1 MLSLLNKNIK
11 DRVMRASFEPLPL
24 GKTSSF
30 RFIEIDQKEGFDGHW
45 HYHPEVEL
53 KWVRSGMG
61 RRIVGDKIQP
71 FGPSDL
77 VLLGPN
83 LPHCWRTDASFPDS
97 SVASVVQFRVESLEP
112 KPELVSIH
120 STLKASG
127 TGLYFPVKGRAA
139 SDNLE
144 KAFSCLRQAS
154 PGSWQAYTAWLDLLG
169 LVSSLPR
176 EIISTQPVTMRKL
189 KDDRLS
195 EVINFILDRAEES
208 LDSGLFVEASQLV
221 SMSPSAFSRFFK
233 RHTGQTFSR
242 FVNEIKISRS
252 TSLMLETNQ
261 TILRVSLESGFG
273 SLSHF
278 NRVFTEI
285 KGIPPG
291 KWRNEIKS
299 LG

>member
-1 MLSLLNKNIK
+1 MYQNRN
-11 DRVMRASFEPLPL
+11 
-24 GKTSSF
+24 
-30 RFIEIDQKEGFDGHW
+30 
-45 HYHPEVEL
+45 
-53 KWVRSGMG
+53 
-61 RRIVGDKIQP
+61 
-71 FGPSDL
+71 
-77 VLLGPN
+77 
-83 LPHCWRTDASFPDS
+83 RTDCTRT
-97 SVASVVQFRVESLEP
+97 FRPRTDL
-112 KPELVSIH
+112 
-120 STLKASG
+120 
-127 TGLYFPVKGRAA
+127 
-139 SDNLE
+139 SDRNGFL
-144 KAFSCLRQAS
+144 SQNG
-154 PGSWQAYTAWLDLLG
+154 PGQNG
-169 LVSSLPR
+169 P
-176 EIISTQPVTMRKL
+176 
-189 KDDRLS
+189 
-195 EVINFILDRAEES
+195 NFILDRAEES

>member
-1 MLSLLNKNIK
+1 LEQAFLS
-11 DRVMRASFEPLPL
+11 
-24 GKTSSF
+24 
-30 RFIEIDQKEGFDGHW
+30 
-45 HYHPEVEL
+45 
-53 KWVRSGMG
+53 
-61 RRIVGDKIQP
+61 
-71 FGPSDL
+71 
-77 VLLGPN
+77 
-83 LPHCWRTDASFPDS
+83 
-97 SVASVVQFRVESLEP
+97 
-112 KPELVSIH
+112 
-120 STLKASG
+120 
-127 TGLYFPVKGRAA
+127 
-139 SDNLE
+139 
-144 KAFSCLRQAS
+144 LRQAIQ
-154 PGSWQAYTAWLDLLG
+154 GSWKAYTAWLDLLG

-208 LDSGLFVEASQLV
+208 FDSGLFVEAAQLV
-221 SMSPSAFSRFFK
+221 GMSPSAFSRFFK

-261 TILRVSLESGFG
+261 TILSISLESGFG

-278 NRVFTEI
+278 NRVFAEI

-291 KWRNEIKS
+291 KWRSEIKG

>member
-1 MLSLLNKNIK
+1 
-11 DRVMRASFEPLPL
+11 MRASFEPLPL
-24 GKTSSF
+24 GNTRSF

-53 KWVRSGMG
+53 KWVRSGTG
-61 RRIVGDKIQP
+61 RRIVGDRIQP
-71 FGPSDL
+71 FSPSDL

-83 LPHCWRTDASFPDS
+83 LPHCWRTDPGCPDS
-97 SVASVVQFRVESLEP
+97 SVASVVQFRMESLEP
-112 KPELVSIH
+112 KPELVSLH
-120 STLKASG
+120 SMLKAAG
-127 TGLYFPVKGRAA
+127 TGLYFPVQ
-139 SDNLE
+139 SQETSNELE
-144 KAFSCLRQAS
+144 QAFLSLRQAS
-154 PGSWQAYTAWLDLLG
+154 QGSWKAYTAWLDLLG

-189 KDDRLS
+189 KDDCLS

-208 LDSGLFVEASQLV
+208 FDSGLFVEAAQLV
-221 SMSPSAFSRFFK
+221 GMSPSAFSRFFK

-261 TILRVSLESGFG
+261 TILSISLESGFG

-278 NRVFTEI
+278 NRVFAEI

-291 KWRNEIKS
+291 KWRSEIKG